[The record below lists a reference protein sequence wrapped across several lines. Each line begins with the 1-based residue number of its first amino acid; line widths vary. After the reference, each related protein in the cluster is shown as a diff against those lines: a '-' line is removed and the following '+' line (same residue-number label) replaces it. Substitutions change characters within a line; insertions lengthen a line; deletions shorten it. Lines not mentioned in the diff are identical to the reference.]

1 MTAFQS
7 RREGFA
13 MVTAILAMLVVGV
26 IVTGGFYAASQEGSI
41 AKITD
46 AADMAQFIAETGL
59 SRAVG
64 GTNASTLSGMTVNS
78 TTTLYSSQPATYGGR
93 TVGGYSVSAYRVS
106 RYLFVVKSTGTVT
119 LPGTY
124 NGATRTV
131 AQLLKIRTASFDVGA
146 AVEIF
151 GDMRITGS
159 SDIAGGDSYDPSWT
173 GCTTKTGTSA
183 ILGNTNTQI
192 TVGGSAV
199 IEGSVT
205 KTHLDSTNFK
215 VFGDFTFSQ
224 IAAIADFTFPGSPTV
239 GPGVSYNADGTC
251 KTTDHAN
258 WGMPTSNT
266 DTCFPWFPIVYA
278 ANGLRISS
286 HGTGQ
291 GILLV
296 EGDLD
301 ISGGFTYYGAVVV
314 TGNLTMSGTG
324 GHINGTVMA
333 YSGGDFSNVSQTV
346 GNSTAQYSS
355 CAIQRAVLGANAL
368 NRPVSTGDRS
378 WIDLTTVQNGY

>member
-1 MTAFQS
+1 MNAFSS

-13 MVTAILAMLVVGV
+13 MITAILAMLVVGV

-59 SRAVG
+59 NRAMGGSVG
-64 GTNASTLSGMTVNS
+64 STLSSMTVNS
-78 TTTLYSSQPATYGGR
+78 TTNIYSSQPATYGGR
-93 TVGGYSVSAYRVS
+93 TVGGYTVSAYRVS
-106 RYLFVVKSTGTVT
+106 RYLFIIKSIGTVT
-119 LPGTY
+119 LTGPY

-131 AQLLKIRTASFDVGA
+131 AQLLKIKTANFDVGS
-146 AVEIF
+146 AVEIY
-151 GDMRITGS
+151 GDMNVSGN
-159 SDIAGGDSYDPSWT
+159 SDIQGTDSYDASWA

-183 ILGNTNTQI
+183 VLGNNNSQI
-192 TVGGSAV
+192 TVGGSAQ
-199 IEGSVT
+199 ISGPVT
-205 KTHLDSTNFK
+205 KQHLDSTNFK

-224 IAAIADFTFPGSPTV
+224 IAAIADFKLNGGTV
-239 GPGVSYNADGTC
+239 GPGPVYNADGTC
-251 KTTDHAN
+251 NTANIEN
-258 WGMPTSNT
+258 WGKPTVNT
-266 DTCFPWFPIVYA
+266 DACFTWFPVIYSSTD
-278 ANGLRISS
+278 LRITSS
-286 HGTGQ
+286 GTGQ

-296 EGDLD
+296 NGDLE
-301 ISGGFTYYGAVVV
+301 ISGGFTFYGAVVV
-314 TGNLTMSGTG
+314 TGDLRMTGTG

-333 YSGGDFSNVSQTV
+333 YSGGSFGSTSQTL

-368 NRPVSTGDRS
+368 NRPVAAGDRS